1 MPWGKAILALLEPK
15 RYLRRV
21 NVRINGMKQLAN
33 SSILTDLKGA
43 LSQVLL
49 GKEEA
54 VRLTLVCL
62 ISRGHLLIEDV
73 PGVGKTTLAEALAR
87 LVDGSFR
94 RLQCTSDLLPGD
106 ITGVSIYR
114 PQHQDFEFR
123 PGPVFA
129 NFLLADEINRAT
141 PKTQSALL
149 EAMSEGQ
156 VTMDG
161 QTMPLPDPFMVIA
174 TQNPMEQQGTYAL
187 PESQLDR
194 FLMRI
199 EIGYPSP
206 DQERAILRGESRKPQ
221 SLKPLLTS
229 ADLRILQQDV
239 ERVHV
244 DADLESYLLSLVA
257 KTRQH
262 EGVTLGVSPRGG
274 QALYRAAQASAL
286 LDGRDFLVP
295 DDVKQLAAPVFSHRL
310 RLSAQASFGHRHSE
324 SARRVIEQILEVVE
338 IPL

>member
-1 MPWGKAILALLEPK
+1 
-15 RYLRRV
+15 
-21 NVRINGMKQLAN
+21 MKQLAQ
-33 SSILTDLKGA
+33 STVLTELRHA
-43 LSQVLL
+43 LAQVLL

-54 VRLTLVCL
+54 VRLTLICL
-62 ISRGHLLIEDV
+62 IARGHLLIEDV
-73 PGVGKTTLAEALAR
+73 PGVGKTTLAESLAR
-87 LVDGSFR
+87 LVDASFR

-114 PQHQDFEFR
+114 PQSQDFEFR

-156 VTMDG
+156 VSVDG
-161 QTMPLPDPFMVIA
+161 KTMPLPDPFMVIA
-174 TQNPMEQQGTYAL
+174 TQNPTEQQGTYQL

-199 EIGYPSP
+199 EIGYPSRE
-206 DQERAILRGESRKPQ
+206 QERAVMQGA
-221 SLKPLLTS
+221 SLKPQQLKSLLS
-229 ADLRILQQDV
+229 GSELKSIQQEVEGVHADP
-239 ERVHV
+239 
-244 DADLESYLLSLVA
+244 DLVSYLLSLVER
-257 KTRQH
+257 TRHH
-262 EGVTLGVSPRGG
+262 EGVSLGVSPRGG

-286 LDGRDFLVP
+286 LDGRAFLIP
-295 DDVKQLAAPVFSHRL
+295 DDIKQLAVPVFSHRL
-310 RLSAQASFGHRHSE
+310 RLSAQASFGLRHSE
-324 SARRVIEQILEVVE
+324 STRRVIEQIITSAE

>member
-1 MPWGKAILALLEPK
+1 
-15 RYLRRV
+15 
-21 NVRINGMKQLAN
+21 MKQLAQ
-33 SSILTDLKGA
+33 STVLTELKHA
-43 LSQVLL
+43 LAQVLL

-54 VRLTLVCL
+54 VRLTLICL
-62 ISRGHLLIEDV
+62 IARGHLLIEDV
-73 PGVGKTTLAEALAR
+73 PGVGKTTLAESLAR
-87 LVDGSFR
+87 LVDASFR

-114 PQHQDFEFR
+114 PQSQDFEFR

-156 VTMDG
+156 VSVDG
-161 QTMPLPDPFMVIA
+161 KTMPLPDPFMVIA
-174 TQNPMEQQGTYAL
+174 TQNPTEQQGTYQL

-199 EIGYPSP
+199 EIGYPSRE
-206 DQERAILRGESRKPQ
+206 QERAVMQGA
-221 SLKPLLTS
+221 SLKPQQLKSLLS
-229 ADLRILQQDV
+229 GSELKSIQQEVEGVHADP
-239 ERVHV
+239 
-244 DADLESYLLSLVA
+244 DLVSYLLSLVE
-257 KTRQH
+257 KTRHH
-262 EGVTLGVSPRGG
+262 EGVSLGVSPRGG

-286 LDGRDFLVP
+286 LDGRAFLIP
-295 DDVKQLAAPVFSHRL
+295 DDIKQLAVPVFSHRL
-310 RLSAQASFGHRHSE
+310 RLSAQASFGLRHSE
-324 SARRVIEQILEVVE
+324 STRRVIEQIITSAE

>member
-1 MPWGKAILALLEPK
+1 
-15 RYLRRV
+15 
-21 NVRINGMKQLAN
+21 MKQLAP
-33 SSILTDLKGA
+33 SSVLVELKQA
-43 LSQVLL
+43 LAQVLL

-54 VRLTLVCL
+54 VRLTLICL
-62 ISRGHLLIEDV
+62 IARGHLLIEDV
-73 PGVGKTTLAEALAR
+73 PGVGKTTLAESLAR
-87 LVDGSFR
+87 LVDASFR

-114 PQHQDFEFR
+114 PQSQDFEFR

-156 VTMDG
+156 VSVDG
-161 QTMPLPDPFMVIA
+161 KTMPLPDPFMVIA
-174 TQNPMEQQGTYAL
+174 TQNPTEQQGTYQL

-199 EIGYPSP
+199 EIGYPSRE
-206 DQERAILRGESRKPQ
+206 QERAVMQGA
-221 SLKPLLTS
+221 SLKPQQLKSLLS
-229 ADLRILQQDV
+229 GSELKSIQQEVEGVHADP
-239 ERVHV
+239 
-244 DADLESYLLSLVA
+244 DLVSYLLSLVEM
-257 KTRQH
+257 TRHH
-262 EGVTLGVSPRGG
+262 EGVSLGVSPRGG

-286 LDGRDFLVP
+286 LDGRNFLIP
-295 DDVKQLAAPVFSHRL
+295 DDIKQLAVPVFSHRL

-324 SARRVIEQILEVVE
+324 STRRVIEQIITAAEV
-338 IPL
+338 PL

>member
-1 MPWGKAILALLEPK
+1 
-15 RYLRRV
+15 
-21 NVRINGMKQLAN
+21 MKQLAKTAV
-33 SSILTDLKGA
+33 LADLKAA

-62 ISRGHLLIEDV
+62 IARGHLLIEDV
-73 PGVGKTTLAEALAR
+73 PGVGKTSLAESLAR
-87 LVDGSFR
+87 LVDGGFR

-106 ITGVSIYR
+106 ILGVSIYR
-114 PQHQDFEFR
+114 PQFQDFEFR

-156 VTMDG
+156 VSIDG
-161 QTMPLPDPFMVIA
+161 RTMPLPDPFMVIA
-174 TQNPMEQQGTYAL
+174 TQNPTEQQGTYPL

-199 EIGYPSP
+199 EIGYPSAQ
-206 DQERAILRGESRKPQ
+206 QERAILRGESLKPQ
-221 SLKPLLTS
+221 KLQPLLAT
-229 ADLRILQQDV
+229 AELKAIQDEV
-239 ERVHV
+239 DTVHV
-244 DADLESYLLSLVA
+244 DADLVTYLLGIVA
-257 KTRQH
+257 STRAWD
-262 EGVTLGVSPRGG
+262 GVTLGVSPRGG

-286 LDGRDFLVP
+286 LDGRDFVIP
-295 DDVKQLAAPVFSHRL
+295 DDIKQLAIPVFSHRL
-310 RLSAQASFGHRHSE
+310 RLTAQASFGQRH
-324 SARRVIEQILEVVE
+324 ADATRRIVEQIVATSEV
-338 IPL
+338 PL

>member
-1 MPWGKAILALLEPK
+1 MEPTQLSPDDIKRGIELGSRLYGYWKQIAAAWGGKKKRILFT
-15 RYLRRV
+15 
-21 NVRINGMKQLAN
+21 GM
-33 SSILTDLKGA
+33 
-43 LSQVLL
+43 
-49 GKEEA
+49 E
-54 VRLTLVCL
+54 
-62 ISRGHLLIEDV
+62 
-73 PGVGKTTLAEALAR
+73 GVGKTTLAEALAR

-156 VTMDG
+156 VSMDG

-174 TQNPMEQQGTYAL
+174 TQNPTEQQGTYAL

-199 EIGYPSP
+199 EIGYPSSN
-206 DQERAILRGESRKPQ
+206 QERAILRGESRKPQ
-221 SLKPLLTS
+221 SLKPMLAS
-229 ADLRILQQDV
+229 ADLRTVQQEV
-239 ERVHV
+239 ERIHV
-244 DADLESYLLSLVA
+244 DADLETYLLSLVE
-257 KTRQH
+257 KTRHH

-295 DDVKQLAAPVFSHRL
+295 DDIKQLAVPVFSHRL
-310 RLSAQASFGHRHSE
+310 RLSAQARFGQRQAE
-324 SARRVIEQILEVVE
+324 SARRVIEQILALAEV
-338 IPL
+338 PF

>member
-1 MPWGKAILALLEPK
+1 
-15 RYLRRV
+15 
-21 NVRINGMKQLAN
+21 MKQLAQ
-33 SSILTDLKGA
+33 STVLTELRHA
-43 LSQVLL
+43 LAQVLL

-54 VRLTLVCL
+54 VRLTLICL
-62 ISRGHLLIEDV
+62 IARGHLLIEDV
-73 PGVGKTTLAEALAR
+73 PGVGKTTLAESLAR
-87 LVDGSFR
+87 LVDASFR

-114 PQHQDFEFR
+114 PQSQDFEFR

-156 VTMDG
+156 VSVDG
-161 QTMPLPDPFMVIA
+161 KTMPLPDPFMVIA
-174 TQNPMEQQGTYAL
+174 TQNPTEQQGTYQL

-199 EIGYPSP
+199 EIGYPSRE
-206 DQERAILRGESRKPQ
+206 QERAVMQGA
-221 SLKPLLTS
+221 SLKPQQLKSLLS
-229 ADLRILQQDV
+229 GSELKSIQQEVEGVHADP
-239 ERVHV
+239 
-244 DADLESYLLSLVA
+244 DLVSYLLSLVE
-257 KTRQH
+257 KTRHH
-262 EGVTLGVSPRGG
+262 EGVSLGVSPRGG

-286 LDGRDFLVP
+286 LDGRAFLIP
-295 DDVKQLAAPVFSHRL
+295 DDIKQLAVPVFSHRL
-310 RLSAQASFGHRHSE
+310 RLSAQASFGLRHSE
-324 SARRVIEQILEVVE
+324 STRRVIEQIITSAE

>member
-1 MPWGKAILALLEPK
+1 
-15 RYLRRV
+15 
-21 NVRINGMKQLAN
+21 MKQLAK
-33 SSILTDLKGA
+33 STVLTDLKQA
-43 LSQVLL
+43 LGQVLL

-54 VRLTLVCL
+54 VRLTLICL
-62 ISRGHLLIEDV
+62 IARGHLLIEDV
-73 PGVGKTTLAEALAR
+73 PGVGKTTLAESLAR
-87 LVDGSFR
+87 LVDASFR

-114 PQHQDFEFR
+114 PQSQDFEFR

-156 VTMDG
+156 VSVDG
-161 QTMPLPDPFMVIA
+161 KTMPLPDPFMVIA
-174 TQNPMEQQGTYAL
+174 TQNPTEQQGTYQL

-199 EIGYPSP
+199 EIGYPSR
-206 DQERAILRGESRKPQ
+206 DQERAVMQGA
-221 SLKPLLTS
+221 SLKPQQLKNLLS
-229 ADLRILQQDV
+229 GAELKSIQEEV
-239 ERVHV
+239 EAVHV
-244 DADLESYLLSLVA
+244 DPDLVTYLLSLVER
-257 KTRQH
+257 TRHH
-262 EGVTLGVSPRGG
+262 EGVSLGVSPRGG
-274 QALYRAAQASAL
+274 QALYRAAQASAM
-286 LDGRDFLVP
+286 LDGRDFLIP
-295 DDVKQLAAPVFSHRL
+295 DDIKQLAVPVFSHRL

-324 SARRVIEQILEVVE
+324 STRRLIEQIIASAE

>member
-1 MPWGKAILALLEPK
+1 
-15 RYLRRV
+15 
-21 NVRINGMKQLAN
+21 MKQLVKTTVLA
-33 SSILTDLKGA
+33 DLKAA

-62 ISRGHLLIEDV
+62 IARGHLLIEDV
-73 PGVGKTTLAEALAR
+73 PGVGKTSLAESLAR

-106 ITGVSIYR
+106 ILGVSIYR
-114 PQHQDFEFR
+114 PQFQDFEFR

-156 VTMDG
+156 VSVDG
-161 QTMPLPDPFMVIA
+161 RTLPLPDPFMVIA
-174 TQNPMEQQGTYAL
+174 TQNPTEQQGTYPL

-199 EIGYPSP
+199 EIGYPSHE
-206 DQERAILRGESRKPQ
+206 QERAILRGESLKPNR
-221 SLKPLLTS
+221 LTPLLTTAELKS
-229 ADLRILQQDV
+229 LQEEVDRVHADPDLVTYLLRLV
-239 ERVHV
+239 ER
-244 DADLESYLLSLVA
+244 
-257 KTRQH
+257 TRNH
-262 EGVTLGVSPRGG
+262 EWVSLGVSPRGG
-274 QALYRAAQASAL
+274 QALFRAAQASAL
-286 LDGRDFLVP
+286 LDGRDFLIP
-295 DDVKQLAAPVFSHRL
+295 DDIKQLAIPVFSHRL
-310 RLSAQASFGHRHSE
+310 RLGAQASFGLRHAE
-324 SARRVIEQILEVVE
+324 AARKVIEQILTDAE

>member
-1 MPWGKAILALLEPK
+1 
-15 RYLRRV
+15 
-21 NVRINGMKQLAN
+21 MKQLAKTPV
-33 SSILTDLKGA
+33 LADLKGA

-54 VRLTLVCL
+54 IRLTLVCL
-62 ISRGHLLIEDV
+62 IARGHLLIEDV
-73 PGVGKTTLAEALAR
+73 PGVGKTSLAESMAR

-106 ITGVSIYR
+106 IVGVSIYR

-156 VTMDG
+156 VSVDG
-161 QTMPLPDPFMVIA
+161 HTMPLPDPFMVIA
-174 TQNPMEQQGTYAL
+174 TQNPTEQQGTYPL

-199 EIGYPSP
+199 EIGYPSAQ
-206 DQERAILRGESRKPQ
+206 QERAILRGESLKPQ
-221 SLKPLLTS
+221 KLLPLLGCDELKAIQREVDQVH
-229 ADLRILQQDV
+229 ADP
-239 ERVHV
+239 
-244 DADLESYLLSLVA
+244 DLVTYLLSLVER
-257 KTRQH
+257 TRNH

-286 LDGRDFLVP
+286 LDGRAFLIP
-295 DDVKQLAAPVFSHRL
+295 DDIKQLAVPVFSHRL
-310 RLSAQASFGHRHSE
+310 RLTAQASFGHRHAE
-324 SARRVIEQILEVVE
+324 AARKVIEQILASASV
-338 IPL
+338 PA

>member
-1 MPWGKAILALLEPK
+1 
-15 RYLRRV
+15 
-21 NVRINGMKQLAN
+21 MKQLAN
-33 SSILTDLKGA
+33 PSVLVDLKGA

-49 GKEEA
+49 GKEET

-62 ISRGHLLIEDV
+62 IARGHLLIEDV

-114 PQHQDFEFR
+114 PQHQDFDFR

-156 VTMDG
+156 VSMDG

-174 TQNPMEQQGTYAL
+174 TQNPTEQQGTYAL

-221 SLKPLLTS
+221 SLTS
-229 ADLRILQQDV
+229 MLSSVELVALQQEV

-244 DADLESYLLSLVA
+244 DADLETYLLNLVER
-257 KTRQH
+257 TRHQD
-262 EGVTLGVSPRGG
+262 GVTLGVSPRGG

-295 DDVKQLAAPVFSHRL
+295 DDIKKLAVPVFSHRL
-310 RLSAQASFGHRHSE
+310 RLSAQASFGQRQAE
-324 SARRVIEQILEVVE
+324 SARRIIEQILTAVDV
-338 IPL
+338 PV

>member
-1 MPWGKAILALLEPK
+1 
-15 RYLRRV
+15 
-21 NVRINGMKQLAN
+21 MKQLVKTTV
-33 SSILTDLKGA
+33 LGDLKGS

-54 VRLTLVCL
+54 VRLTLICL
-62 ISRGHLLIEDV
+62 IARGHLLIEDV
-73 PGVGKTTLAEALAR
+73 PGVGKTSLAESLAR

-106 ITGVSIYR
+106 ILGVSIYR
-114 PQHQDFEFR
+114 PQFLDFDFR

-149 EAMSEGQ
+149 EAMSESQ
-156 VTMDG
+156 VSVDG
-161 QTMPLPDPFMVIA
+161 RTMPLPDPFMVIA
-174 TQNPMEQQGTYAL
+174 TQNPTEQQGTYPL

-199 EIGYPSP
+199 EIGYPSSQ
-206 DQERAILRGESRKPQ
+206 QERAILRGESLKPHK
-221 SLKPLLTS
+221 LVPLLTS
-229 ADLRILQQDV
+229 AELKSIQEDV
-239 ERVHV
+239 DRVH
-244 DADLESYLLSLVA
+244 ADPDLVTYLLSLVE
-257 KTRQH
+257 KTRNH

-286 LDGRDFLVP
+286 LDGREFLVP
-295 DDVKQLAAPVFSHRL
+295 DDIKQLAVPVFSHRL
-310 RLSAQASFGHRHSE
+310 RLTAQATFGHRHAE
-324 SARRVIEQILEVVE
+324 AARKVIEQILATAEV
-338 IPL
+338 PL

>member
-1 MPWGKAILALLEPK
+1 
-15 RYLRRV
+15 
-21 NVRINGMKQLAN
+21 MKQFAKTSALA
-33 SSILTDLKGA
+33 DLKSA

-49 GKEEA
+49 GKDEA
-54 VRLTLVCL
+54 VRLTIVCL
-62 ISRGHLLIEDV
+62 IARGHLLIEDV
-73 PGVGKTTLAEALAR
+73 PGVGKTTLAESLAR
-87 LVDGSFR
+87 LVDASFR

-114 PQHQDFEFR
+114 PQFQDFEFR

-156 VTMDG
+156 VSVDG
-161 QTMPLPDPFMVIA
+161 RTMPLPDPFMVIA
-174 TQNPMEQQGTYAL
+174 TQNPTEQQGTYPL

-199 EIGYPSP
+199 EIGYPSQE
-206 DQERAILRGESRKPQ
+206 QERAVLRGD
-221 SLKPLLTS
+221 SLKPAKLSSILHS
-229 ADLRILQQDV
+229 DDLKQIQKEV
-239 ERVHV
+239 EAVHV
-244 DADLESYLLSLVA
+244 DPDLVTYLLKLVEA
-257 KTRQH
+257 TRTH

-286 LDGRDFLVP
+286 LDGRDFLIP
-295 DDVKQLAAPVFSHRL
+295 DDIKQLAVPVFSHRL
-310 RLSAQASFGHRHSE
+310 RLTAQASFGQRHTE
-324 SARRVIEQILEVVE
+324 STKRVIAQILAAAEV
-338 IPL
+338 PL

>member
-1 MPWGKAILALLEPK
+1 
-15 RYLRRV
+15 
-21 NVRINGMKQLAN
+21 MKQLAKTAV
-33 SSILTDLKGA
+33 LADLKSA

-62 ISRGHLLIEDV
+62 IARGHLLIEDV
-73 PGVGKTTLAEALAR
+73 PGVGKTSLAESLAR
-87 LVDGSFR
+87 LVDGGFR

-106 ITGVSIYR
+106 ILGVSIYR
-114 PQHQDFEFR
+114 PQFQDFEFR

-156 VTMDG
+156 VSIDG
-161 QTMPLPDPFMVIA
+161 RTMPLPDPFMVIA
-174 TQNPMEQQGTYAL
+174 TQNPTEQQGTYPL

-199 EIGYPSP
+199 EIGYPSVQ
-206 DQERAILRGESRKPQ
+206 QERAILRGESLKPHKLQ
-221 SLKPLLTS
+221 PLLTS
-229 ADLRILQQDV
+229 ADLKAIQDEV
-239 ERVHV
+239 DTVHV
-244 DADLESYLLSLVA
+244 DGDLVTYLLGIVA
-257 KTRQH
+257 STRAY

-274 QALYRAAQASAL
+274 QALFRAAQASAL
-286 LDGRDFLVP
+286 LDGRDFVIP
-295 DDVKQLAAPVFSHRL
+295 DDIKQLAIPVFSHRL
-310 RLSAQASFGHRHSE
+310 RLTAQASFGQRH
-324 SARRVIEQILEVVE
+324 ADATRRIVEQILATSEV
-338 IPL
+338 PL

>member
-1 MPWGKAILALLEPK
+1 
-15 RYLRRV
+15 
-21 NVRINGMKQLAN
+21 MKQLAHHGV
-33 SSILTDLKGA
+33 LADLKGA
-43 LSQVLL
+43 LEHVLL

-54 VRLTLVCL
+54 VRQTLVCL
-62 ISRGHLLIEDV
+62 IARGHLLIEDV
-73 PGVGKTTLAEALAR
+73 PGVGKTTLAESLAR
-87 LVDGSFR
+87 LVDASFR

-114 PQHQDFEFR
+114 PQFQDFEFR

-156 VTMDG
+156 VSVDG

-174 TQNPMEQQGTYAL
+174 TQNPTEQQGTYAL

-199 EIGYPSP
+199 EIGYPKA
-206 DQERAILRGESRKPQ
+206 DQERAILRGESIKPQ
-221 SLKPLLTS
+221 KLAPLLNSTE
-229 ADLRILQQDV
+229 LRTLQKDV
-239 ERVHV
+239 EAVHA
-244 DADLESYLLSLVA
+244 DADLVSYLLAIVEKS
-257 KTRQH
+257 RH
-262 EGVTLGVSPRGG
+262 HDGVTLGVSPRGG

-295 DDVKQLAAPVFSHRL
+295 DDIKQLAVPVFSHRL
-310 RLSAQASFGHRHSE
+310 RLSAQASFGHRHSD
-324 SARRVIEQILEVVE
+324 SARRVIERILETVDV
-338 IPL
+338 PL

>member
-1 MPWGKAILALLEPK
+1 
-15 RYLRRV
+15 
-21 NVRINGMKQLAN
+21 MKQLAN
-33 SSILTDLKGA
+33 LSVLADLRGA

-49 GKEEA
+49 GKEET

-62 ISRGHLLIEDV
+62 IARGHLLIEDV
-73 PGVGKTTLAEALAR
+73 PGVGKTSLAEALAR

-114 PQHQDFEFR
+114 PQHLDFEFR

-156 VTMDG
+156 VSMDG

-174 TQNPMEQQGTYAL
+174 TQNPTEQQGTYAL

-199 EIGYPSP
+199 EIGYPSH
-206 DQERAILRGESRKPQ
+206 DQERAILRGESRKPH
-221 SLKPLLTS
+221 SLSPMLS
-229 ADLRILQQDV
+229 SVELRALQQEV

-244 DADLESYLLSLVA
+244 DADLETYLLRLVD
-257 KTRQH
+257 KTRHQD
-262 EGVTLGVSPRGG
+262 GITLGVSPRGG

-295 DDVKQLAAPVFSHRL
+295 DDVKRLAVPVFSHRL
-310 RLSAQASFGHRHSE
+310 RLSAQAGFGQRQAE
-324 SARRVIEQILEVVE
+324 SARRIIEQILAGVDV
-338 IPL
+338 PV

>member
-1 MPWGKAILALLEPK
+1 MQ
-15 RYLRRV
+15 
-21 NVRINGMKQLAN
+21 QLAKTTVLAELQR
-33 SSILTDLKGA
+33 S

-49 GKEEA
+49 GKQEA
-54 VRLTLVCL
+54 VRLTLICL
-62 ISRGHLLIEDV
+62 IARGHLLIEDV
-73 PGVGKTTLAEALAR
+73 PGVGKTSLAESLAR
-87 LVDGSFR
+87 LVDASFR

-114 PQHQDFEFR
+114 PQFQDFEFR

-156 VTMDG
+156 VSVDG
-161 QTMPLPDPFMVIA
+161 RTMPLPDPFMVIA
-174 TQNPMEQQGTYAL
+174 TQNPTEQQGTYPL

-206 DQERAILRGESRKPQ
+206 EQERAILRGETLKPQ
-221 SLKPLLTS
+221 KVSSLLS
-229 ADLRILQQDV
+229 GNDLKILQHDV
-239 ERVHV
+239 EKVH
-244 DADLESYLLSLVA
+244 ADPDLVSYLLQLVSS
-257 KTRQH
+257 TRSH
-262 EGVTLGVSPRGG
+262 EGVSLGVSPRGG
-274 QALYRAAQASAL
+274 QALFRAAQASAL

-295 DDVKQLAAPVFSHRL
+295 DDIKGLAVPVFSHRL
-310 RLSAQASFGHRHSE
+310 RLTAQASFGSRHAE
-324 SARRVIEQILEVVE
+324 AARKVIEQILAQAEV
-338 IPL
+338 PL

>member
-1 MPWGKAILALLEPK
+1 
-15 RYLRRV
+15 
-21 NVRINGMKQLAN
+21 MKQLAPATV
-33 SSILTDLKGA
+33 LADLKQA
-43 LSQVLL
+43 LAQVLL

-54 VRLTLVCL
+54 VRLTLICL
-62 ISRGHLLIEDV
+62 IARGHLLIEDV
-73 PGVGKTTLAEALAR
+73 PGVGKTTLAESLAR
-87 LVDGSFR
+87 LVDASFR

-114 PQHQDFEFR
+114 PQSQDFEFR

-156 VTMDG
+156 VSVDG
-161 QTMPLPDPFMVIA
+161 KTMPLPDPFMVIA
-174 TQNPMEQQGTYAL
+174 TQNPTEQQGTYQL

-199 EIGYPSP
+199 EIGYPSR
-206 DQERAILRGESRKPQ
+206 DQERAVMQGE
-221 SLKPLLTS
+221 SLKPQQLKSLLS
-229 ADLRILQQDV
+229 GSELKSIQQEVEGVHADP
-239 ERVHV
+239 
-244 DADLESYLLSLVA
+244 DLVSYLLSLVEM
-257 KTRQH
+257 TRHH
-262 EGVTLGVSPRGG
+262 EGVSLGVSPRGG

-286 LDGRDFLVP
+286 LDGRNFLIP
-295 DDVKQLAAPVFSHRL
+295 DDIKQLAVPVFSHRL

-324 SARRVIEQILEVVE
+324 STRRVIEQIITAAEV
-338 IPL
+338 PL

>member
-1 MPWGKAILALLEPK
+1 
-15 RYLRRV
+15 
-21 NVRINGMKQLAN
+21 MKQLAKTPV
-33 SSILTDLKGA
+33 LADLKGA

-62 ISRGHLLIEDV
+62 IARGHLLIEDV
-73 PGVGKTTLAEALAR
+73 PGVGKTSLAESMAR
-87 LVDGSFR
+87 LVDGTFR

-106 ITGVSIYR
+106 IIGVSIYR
-114 PQHQDFEFR
+114 PQHQEFEFR

-149 EAMSEGQ
+149 EAMSEDQ
-156 VTMDG
+156 VSVDG
-161 QTMPLPDPFMVIA
+161 RTMPLPDPFMVIA
-174 TQNPMEQQGTYAL
+174 TQNPTEQQGTYPL

-199 EIGYPSP
+199 EIGYPSHQ
-206 DQERAILRGESRKPQ
+206 QERAILRGEILKPQ
-221 SLKPLLTS
+221 KLSPLLGCEELK
-229 ADLRILQQDV
+229 AIQREVDQ
-239 ERVHV
+239 VHV
-244 DADLESYLLSLVA
+244 DPDLVTYLLSLVER
-257 KTRQH
+257 TRTH

-286 LDGRDFLVP
+286 LDGRAFLIP
-295 DDVKQLAAPVFSHRL
+295 DDIKQLAVPVFSHRL
-310 RLSAQASFGHRHSE
+310 RLTAQASFGHAHAE
-324 SARRVIEQILEVVE
+324 AARKVIEQILASAEV
-338 IPL
+338 PA

>member
-1 MPWGKAILALLEPK
+1 
-15 RYLRRV
+15 
-21 NVRINGMKQLAN
+21 MKQLAKTAV
-33 SSILTDLKGA
+33 LADLKSA

-62 ISRGHLLIEDV
+62 IARGHLLIEDV
-73 PGVGKTTLAEALAR
+73 PGVGKTSLAESLAR
-87 LVDGSFR
+87 LVDGGFR

-106 ITGVSIYR
+106 ILGVSIYR
-114 PQHQDFEFR
+114 PQFQDFEFR

-156 VTMDG
+156 VSIDG
-161 QTMPLPDPFMVIA
+161 RTMPLPDPFMVIA
-174 TQNPMEQQGTYAL
+174 TQNPTEQQGTYPL

-199 EIGYPSP
+199 EIGYPSAQ
-206 DQERAILRGESRKPQ
+206 QERAILRGESLKPHKLQ
-221 SLKPLLTS
+221 PLLTS
-229 ADLRILQQDV
+229 ADLKAIQDEV
-239 ERVHV
+239 DAVHV
-244 DADLESYLLSLVA
+244 DGDLVTYLLGIVA
-257 KTRQH
+257 STRAY

-274 QALYRAAQASAL
+274 QALFRAAQASAL
-286 LDGRDFLVP
+286 LDGRDFVIP
-295 DDVKQLAAPVFSHRL
+295 DDIKQLAIPVFSHRL
-310 RLSAQASFGHRHSE
+310 RLTAQASFGQRH
-324 SARRVIEQILEVVE
+324 ADATRRIVEQIVATSEV
-338 IPL
+338 PL

>member
-1 MPWGKAILALLEPK
+1 
-15 RYLRRV
+15 
-21 NVRINGMKQLAN
+21 MKQLAKTHVLGELRD
-33 SSILTDLKGA
+33 S

-49 GKEEA
+49 GKQEA

-62 ISRGHLLIEDV
+62 IARGHLLIEDV
-73 PGVGKTTLAEALAR
+73 PGVGKTSLAESLAR

-106 ITGVSIYR
+106 ILGVSIYR
-114 PQHQDFEFR
+114 PQFQDFEFR

-156 VTMDG
+156 VSVDG
-161 QTMPLPDPFMVIA
+161 RTMPLPDPFMVIA
-174 TQNPMEQQGTYAL
+174 TQNPTEQQGTYPL

-199 EIGYPSP
+199 EIGYPQAE
-206 DQERAILRGESRKPQ
+206 QERAIVRGESLRPQ
-221 SLKPLLTS
+221 KLRSLLTS
-229 ADLRILQQDV
+229 DELKVIQEEV
-239 ERVHV
+239 EQVHV
-244 DADLESYLLSLVA
+244 EPVLVDYLLGLVEA
-257 KTRQH
+257 TRRH
-262 EGVTLGVSPRGG
+262 ESVTLGVSPRGG

-286 LDGRDFLVP
+286 LDGRGYLVP
-295 DDVKQLAAPVFSHRL
+295 DDIKRLAGPVFSHRL
-310 RLSAQASFGHRHSE
+310 RLTAQASFGLRQGDA
-324 SARRVIEQILEVVE
+324 ARRIVEQILAGLEV
-338 IPL
+338 PL

>member
-1 MPWGKAILALLEPK
+1 
-15 RYLRRV
+15 
-21 NVRINGMKQLAN
+21 MKQLVKSTVLA
-33 SSILTDLKGA
+33 DLKGA

-62 ISRGHLLIEDV
+62 IARGHLLIEDV
-73 PGVGKTTLAEALAR
+73 PGVGKTSLAESLAR
-87 LVDGSFR
+87 LVDASFR

-106 ITGVSIYR
+106 ILGVSIYR
-114 PQHQDFEFR
+114 PQFQDFEFR

-156 VTMDG
+156 VSVDG
-161 QTMPLPDPFMVIA
+161 RTMPLPDPFMVIA
-174 TQNPMEQQGTYAL
+174 TQNPTEQQGTYPL

-199 EIGYPSP
+199 EIGYPNP
-206 DQERAILRGESRKPQ
+206 EQERAILRGES
-221 SLKPLLTS
+221 LKPNKLVPLLASAELKQIQEEVDRVHADPDLLT
-229 ADLRILQQDV
+229 
-239 ERVHV
+239 
-244 DADLESYLLSLVA
+244 YLLSLVE
-257 KTRQH
+257 KTRNH
-262 EGVTLGVSPRGG
+262 DGVTLGVSPRGG

-286 LDGRDFLVP
+286 LDGRAFLIP
-295 DDVKQLAAPVFSHRL
+295 DDIKQLAVPVFSHRL
-310 RLSAQASFGHRHSE
+310 RLTAQASFGHRHAE
-324 SARRVIEQILEVVE
+324 ATRRVIEQILASAEV
-338 IPL
+338 PL